1 MNNFAFPWPVY
12 RSPGGPMWLPW
23 FKGTELE
30 STTSQVDLGCAYT
43 RMRILVWT
51 GKVVEQGSSLAGHR
65 ISQE

>member
-1 MNNFAFPWPVY
+1 
-12 RSPGGPMWLPW
+12 MWLPW